1 MLIGLIPHSLAR
13 EKGELEW
20 KSSSLTRWFL
30 FLLWLNILDISV
42 TNPAY
47 ESNPFTL
54 YMWGKIGVFLSA
66 WIKVGL
72 VLFFGVLCALTKKV
86 AKPAEWD
93 FASRLLRGILVALVA
108 FYTFVVAWN
117 ITLCLSFPLW

>member
-1 MLIGLIPHSLAR
+1 M
-13 EKGELEW
+13 EW
-20 KSSSLTRWFL
+20 KLSSLTQLFL
-30 FLLWLNILDISV
+30 FLLWLNVLDISV

-47 ESNPFTL
+47 EANPLTL
-54 YMWGKIGVFLSA
+54 YMWGKIGIFLSA

-72 VLFFGVLCALTKKV
+72 VLFFGVLCALTKRA

-93 FASRLLRGILVALVA
+93 FASRLLRGILIALVA

-117 ITLCLSFPLW
+117 IILCVSFPLW